1 MLIVRSYSSLYLKVC
16 SEKQYNKL
24 LLPFEEEGMFCFN
37 MYQDRPDS
45 KPYCYAYI
53 KPSSSL
59 SGIYIETVKID
70 QRVILHVR

>member
-1 MLIVRSYSSLYLKVC
+1 MDRLVYANSKKLFITVFKVC

-45 KPYCYAYI
+45 KPYCYY
-53 KPSSSL
+53 L
-59 SGIYIETVKID
+59 VFT
-70 QRVILHVR
+70 

>member
-45 KPYCYAYI
+45 KP
-53 KPSSSL
+53 SSSL